1 MGRQRN
7 RPITLKIQTLMFL
20 GGALAVALSI
30 CEMIYRAPMGYFGA
44 RATAQMLGL
53 GLIFMVAPIWGYFR
67 RRKSQ
72 KPNV

>member
-1 MGRQRN
+1 MGQN
-7 RPITLKIQTLMFL
+7 RSRPPTLKMQTLMFF

-44 RATAQMLGL
+44 RATARILGI
-53 GLIFMVAPIWGYFR
+53 GLIFMAAPIWGYFR

-72 KPNV
+72 KPNA